1 MKAPL
6 TLALDASTYTGTV
19 ALVEGNR
26 LLAEREV
33 AMRGEKEER
42 LMPDLEQLLL
52 DAGLE
57 PARLERVACGGGPG
71 SFTSLRIAASIAK
84 GIAAGRGIPLFTAS
98 SLLLMVA
105 GSPAAEAPGRY
116 LAVLDA
122 LRGDAYVAGFEVTT
136 RAEGGEGSSAI
147 VDIAPLALLAHEE
160 IDAMARS
167 LRARRIG
174 PREELTA
181 IPRAAGFV
189 RITSRK
195 ELRDP
200 VDIGSW
206 EPDYGRLAEAQVRW
220 EREHGRPLVH
230 G

>member
-6 TLALDASTYTGTV
+6 TLALDAATYTGAV
-19 ALVEGNR
+19 ALVQGSR
-26 LLAEREV
+26 VMAEREV

-42 LMPDLEQLLL
+42 LMPAVEQLLK
-52 DAGLE
+52 DAALE
-57 PARLERVACGGGPG
+57 PAELEQVACGGGPG

-84 GIAAGRGIPLFTAS
+84 GIAAGRAIPLFTAP

-105 GSPAAEAPGRY
+105 GSEAAAAPGRY

-122 LRGDAYVAGFEVTT
+122 LRGDAYVAGYQVTT
-136 RAEGGEGSSAI
+136 LAERDNGSPE
-147 VDIAPLALLAHEE
+147 VLDIAPPSLLPYDGVDAL
-160 IDAMARS
+160 ARS
-167 LRARRIG
+167 LDARRIG
-174 PREELTA
+174 PREEIAA
-181 IPRAAGFV
+181 IPRAAGFA
-189 RITSRK
+189 RLATWL

-200 VDIGSW
+200 VDIAAW

-220 EREHGRPLVH
+220 EREHGRPLVN

>member
-6 TLALDASTYTGTV
+6 MLALDAATYTGTV
-19 ALVEGNR
+19 ALVQGSR
-26 LLAEREV
+26 IVAEREI

-42 LMPDLEQLLL
+42 LMPAVEQLLK
-52 DAGLE
+52 DAALE
-57 PARLERVACGGGPG
+57 PANLERVACGGGPG

-84 GIAAGRGIPLFTAS
+84 GIAAGRAIPLFTAS

-105 GSPAAEAPGRY
+105 GSEAAGAPGRY

-122 LRGDAYVAGFEVTT
+122 LRGDAYVAGYQVATP
-136 RAEGGEGSSAI
+136 GERDSGSPELLE
-147 VDIAPLALLAHEE
+147 IAPTALLQYDGVA
-160 IDAMARS
+160 ALARS
-167 LRARRIG
+167 LGARRIG
-174 PREELTA
+174 PREEIAA
-181 IPRAAGFV
+181 IPRAAGFA
-189 RITSRK
+189 RLATWL

-200 VDIGSW
+200 VEIAAW

-220 EREHGRPLVH
+220 EREHGRSLVN